1 MPPNSQP
8 ANPTHGGTAA
18 SQPFGEI
25 KNKKMQSVSFLS
37 DSQIE
42 KIQIVV
48 QRLENTLSELKIRNW
63 LEQFEKADWDTA
75 IEVLMN
81 LEYFSSKRMMNEYNF
96 GLKLIFQK
104 ITEHEKK
111 IDEILKNKPDLDKIA
126 RQVLKNKRKLRK
138 EGKNDVYIHPIGEL
152 GKSGSTMLYY
162 VSHTPYFKHTKFK
175 ILKNIDDLNVKNSN
189 NYLHLILL
197 DDFSGSGDTIV
208 KYMNE
213 YIKPQLLKNEVKH
226 IKIYFLCIAL
236 MKKAKEAIKE
246 QLSEFSFDFIGTEK
260 VAAFSNWG
268 SPFGYRPKMLKV
280 REFCY
285 KYGSNLYTKVEYD
298 KGVKTETTYP
308 LGYRN
313 SQSLIVFEHSVPN
326 NTIPI
331 IWSVQNSWKPLY
343 PRVVQAR
350 IEEVKEFKDQTKIW
364 LSLAKDLGYENI
376 FGFDKDIY
384 KGANLKLLCYIRLL
398 KKNMTRPIITQKL
411 NLTSFELDEVINIG
425 LEKGVFQNENRL
437 TKFGEQLYFNIL
449 KKLEFK
455 KSQKVINQSVDMIY
469 VPKIFRGKT

>member
-1 MPPNSQP
+1 
-8 ANPTHGGTAA
+8 
-18 SQPFGEI
+18 
-25 KNKKMQSVSFLS
+25 MQTVSYLS

-63 LEQFEKADWDTA
+63 LEQFEKVDWDTA

-96 GLKLIFQK
+96 GLKSIFQK

-138 EGKNDVYIHPIGEL
+138 EGKNDVFIHPIGEL

-213 YIKPQLLKNEVKH
+213 FIKPQLLKNEVKH
-226 IKIYFLCIAL
+226 IKIYFLCIAF
-236 MKKAKEAIKE
+236 MKKGKEAIKE
-246 QLSEFSFDFIGTEK
+246 HYQNF
-260 VAAFSNWG
+260 
-268 SPFGYRPKMLKV
+268 
-280 REFCY
+280 
-285 KYGSNLYTKVEYD
+285 
-298 KGVKTETTYP
+298 
-308 LGYRN
+308 
-313 SQSLIVFEHSVPN
+313 HS
-326 NTIPI
+326 
-331 IWSVQNSWKPLY
+331 
-343 PRVVQAR
+343 
-350 IEEVKEFKDQTKIW
+350 
-364 LSLAKDLGYENI
+364 
-376 FGFDKDIY
+376 
-384 KGANLKLLCYIRLL
+384 
-398 KKNMTRPIITQKL
+398 
-411 NLTSFELDEVINIG
+411 
-425 LEKGVFQNENRL
+425 
-437 TKFGEQLYFNIL
+437 IL
-449 KKLEFK
+449 
-455 KSQKVINQSVDMIY
+455 
-469 VPKIFRGKT
+469 